1 MKNTYIDVQIV
12 SKKIL
17 IDVQTGKGTLDVLL
31 HIIFARFYFNFTENT
46 DYVTRKN
53 EIFCRVVSLY
63 KVGSFVY
70 KQALCN
76 LFHIY
81 LLWHHQ
87 SHQQFVKR
95 FQ

>member
-17 IDVQTGKGTLDVLL
+17 IDVQTGKGTLDVDY
-31 HIIFARFYFNFTENT
+31 FCYFNFTENT